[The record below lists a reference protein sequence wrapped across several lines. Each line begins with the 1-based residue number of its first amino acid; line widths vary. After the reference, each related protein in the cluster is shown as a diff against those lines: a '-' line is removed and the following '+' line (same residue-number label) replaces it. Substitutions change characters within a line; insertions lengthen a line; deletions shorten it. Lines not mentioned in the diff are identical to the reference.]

1 MRGCRARGPVRIDS
15 VHSLVASLRSA
26 PRSRT
31 SKGRRFAPAPC
42 YAAIST
48 ISHGNPVKSNNK
60 WPWLVALF
68 AREAGICGGGSN
80 KFCCT
85 ASIIGPQHVLTA
97 AHCFMSFKGEQR
109 ENMHK
114 NIFVR
119 LGAYNHSSKQAIQ
132 PKLEKVIVHSGYDEL
147 TFVNDLAII
156 KLAQPMFFTE
166 NVEPICLAS
175 STSEKG
181 PNNNLHI
188 VGWGHQNEAEYDEEG
203 NERWREPDVAPEML
217 REGLAQMR
225 NEDECAK
232 LLHDKLGLS
241 LDGRVCMEIGHQNSE
256 PGDSGGPLMQLNQK
270 GNIWTQI
277 GVSSISTLK
286 KDARVAIL
294 YTRVSR
300 HCDWI
305 EKNTDVGE
313 ASPAKPQIRK
323 DPCFRR
329 HAMAQQSSPNSRS
342 PSVVVVQRE
351 QRPPVLAVRDVSIL
365 RM

>member
-1 MRGCRARGPVRIDS
+1 MLYKYSFLAFCLLFVQRINAYQCGTFQEKIKYY
-15 VHSLVASLRSA
+15 HKSA
-26 PRSRT
+26 HLP
-31 SKGRRFAPAPC
+31 KLDLQPQ
-42 YAAIST
+42 

-256 PGDSGGPLMQLNQK
+256 P
-270 GNIWTQI
+270 
-277 GVSSISTLK
+277 V
-286 KDARVAIL
+286 
-294 YTRVSR
+294 
-300 HCDWI
+300 
-305 EKNTDVGE
+305 
-313 ASPAKPQIRK
+313 
-323 DPCFRR
+323 
-329 HAMAQQSSPNSRS
+329 
-342 PSVVVVQRE
+342 
-351 QRPPVLAVRDVSIL
+351 
-365 RM
+365 

>member
-1 MRGCRARGPVRIDS
+1 
-15 VHSLVASLRSA
+15 
-26 PRSRT
+26 
-31 SKGRRFAPAPC
+31 
-42 YAAIST
+42 
-48 ISHGNPVKSNNK
+48 
-60 WPWLVALF
+60 
-68 AREAGICGGGSN
+68 
-80 KFCCT
+80 
-85 ASIIGPQHVLTA
+85 
-97 AHCFMSFKGEQR
+97 
-109 ENMHK
+109 
-114 NIFVR
+114 
-119 LGAYNHSSKQAIQ
+119 
-132 PKLEKVIVHSGYDEL
+132 
-147 TFVNDLAII
+147 
-156 KLAQPMFFTE
+156 MFFTE

-305 EKNTDVGE
+305 EKNTDASQKPACRFICPKNEHYGQKNCQGCEPSCDNPKPNKFGE

-329 HAMAQQSSPNSRS
+329 HAMAQQLSPNSRS

>member
-1 MRGCRARGPVRIDS
+1 MLYKYFLLAFSLLLVHRINAYQCGTFRERDKYYQETAE
-15 VHSLVASLRSA
+15 LAEFQF
-26 PRSRT
+26 
-31 SKGRRFAPAPC
+31 K
-42 YAAIST
+42 

-97 AHCFMSFKGEQR
+97 AHCFMSFEGEQR
-109 ENMHK
+109 ENMHE

-119 LGAYNHSSKQAIQ
+119 LGSYNHSSTEAIE
-132 PKLEKVIVHSGYDEL
+132 PNLAKVIVHSEYDEL

-156 KLAQPMFFTE
+156 KLAEPLTFME
-166 NVEPICLAS
+166 NVEPICLAN
-175 STSEKG
+175 STSEKDFNS
-181 PNNNLHI
+181 NNNLHI

-203 NERWREPDVAPEML
+203 NELWREPDVEPEML

-232 LLHDKLGLS
+232 LLYDKLGLC

-256 PGDSGGPLMQLNQK
+256 PGDSGGPLMQLTQN
-270 GNIWTQI
+270 GTVWTQI

-286 KDARVAIL
+286 KDNRLAIL

-305 EKNTDVGE
+305 EKNTDGE
-313 ASPAKPQIRK
+313 VK
-323 DPCFRR
+323 C
-329 HAMAQQSSPNSRS
+329 
-342 PSVVVVQRE
+342 
-351 QRPPVLAVRDVSIL
+351 L
-365 RM
+365 